1 MFKGESGMDINKSVR
16 GIIIGGLSSVAACAA
31 LYLIAAFIITKS
43 GQIPL
48 GVISTLTTIL
58 SGLSCFIGG
67 FISGKIVKKS
77 GILTGAAA
85 GFTLLLIQLIYSLI
99 SESLN
104 PSVLLIIKS
113 AVLLL
118 SGAIGGIIGVNK
130 GSAKIK
136 FK

>member
-1 MFKGESGMDINKSVR
+1 MDINKSVR

-67 FISGKIVKKS
+67 FISGKIVKNP
-77 GILTGAAA
+77 A
-85 GFTLLLIQLIYSLI
+85 YSQ
-99 SESLN
+99 
-104 PSVLLIIKS
+104 V
-113 AVLLL
+113 
-118 SGAIGGIIGVNK
+118 
-130 GSAKIK
+130 
-136 FK
+136 